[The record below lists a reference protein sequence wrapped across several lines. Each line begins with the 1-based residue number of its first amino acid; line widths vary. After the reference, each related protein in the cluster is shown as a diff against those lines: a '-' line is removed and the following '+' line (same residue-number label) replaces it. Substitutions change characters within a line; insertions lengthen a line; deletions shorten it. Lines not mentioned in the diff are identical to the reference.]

1 METNTKKKLF
11 CKVCNYFT
19 KNKYDF
25 KKHLQTKKHL
35 NKFSELCSNTE
46 DENDKYSCSGCG
58 KLYKYKGGLIKHRET
73 CPARNIEENDEFQQK
88 KEKDIYDEKMQEF
101 IEAQNKNM
109 KSLVETLESAAT
121 SNQNAISNLAS
132 KVGNT
137 TNNYNTMT
145 INLFLNKEC
154 ANAMNL
160 TDFIESLKL
169 NYDDLQYTC
178 DNGYAKGIT
187 NIFVK
192 NLNQLEPTERPI
204 HCSDK
209 NNCNFY
215 IKEENVWSEDK
226 MNEKIDNSIET
237 ISKKQILKI
246 KEWQSHNPNW
256 ANTENGEASFMKMI
270 KELMG
275 NSSKVKN
282 AHESIKKDLGNNLDI
297 GTLIENDDN

>member
-1 METNTKKKLF
+1 MEKNTKQKLF
-11 CKVCNYFT
+11 CKVCNYYT

-35 NKFSELCSNTE
+35 KKFCESCSTIE
-46 DENDKYSCSGCG
+46 ENPEVFSCSDCGKEYKYSSG
-58 KLYKYKGGLIKHRET
+58 LLKHREL
-73 CPARNIEENDEFQQK
+73 CPGRNNEKNDKNKK
-88 KEKDIYDEKMQEF
+88 KEKDIYDKKMQEF
-101 IEAQNKNM
+101 IEVQNKNM

-121 SNQNAISNLAS
+121 SNKTALTNLAS

-160 TDFIESLKL
+160 TDFINSLKL
-169 NYDDLQYTC
+169 NFDDLQYTC

-209 NNCNFY
+209 KNCNFY
-215 IKEENVWSEDK
+215 IKDENVWSEDK

-256 ANTENGEASFMKMI
+256 ANSENGEVSFMKMI

-275 NSSKVKN
+275 NTSKVKN
-282 AHESIKKDLGNNLDI
+282 AHESIKKDLGNNVDI
-297 GTLIENDDN
+297 GTLIENDDKN